1 MATISETEFA
11 RMCDGI
17 RNDRDVIIKHN
28 PVGTAEETLLWMLL
42 GCLISYLGLTD
53 LETPC
58 FTGRPD
64 AATYRDAVE
73 FVLKDRRTDNF
84 DPGKYLDRLTSP

>member
-1 MATISETEFA
+1 MATISEAEFG
-11 RMCDGI
+11 RICKGI
-17 RNDRDVIIKHN
+17 RQDRDVIIKHN

-42 GCLISYLGLTD
+42 GCLVSYLGLSD

-64 AATYRDAVE
+64 AATYRAAVE
-73 FVLKDRRTDNF
+73 FVLKDRRTTDF
-84 DPGKYLDRLTSP
+84 DLGKYLDHLTSP